1 MVNRFT
7 FWLEGI
13 VEDDPLPTEIK
24 NIVFVVK
31 HNGKYKYLEM
41 QGYEKEISPNAI
53 FYRPLEAE
61 FFSLKELSLDG
72 ENLFEYKVKTLI
84 DEAFFSPSLKQQFA
98 GRKIYFLNRNLQFLF
113 IV

>member
-1 MVNRFT
+1 MVSRFT

-24 NIVFVVK
+24 NIVFDVK

-41 QGYEKEISPNAI
+41 QGFEKKISPNAI

-61 FFSLKELSLDG
+61 FFALKELSQDG

-84 DEAFFSPSLKQQFA
+84 DEAFFSPILKQQFA
-98 GRKIYFLNRNLQFLF
+98 GRKIYLLNRNLQFLF